1 MVDEADIDL
10 VSSGSPHRSS
20 SKRGNS
26 EPLSPRS
33 PNKRKPGPIPRDV
46 MVRRPVSP
54 TLAPPVL
61 PVANLSLPP
70 PLTPA
75 IVNGDIGKS
84 FQNLYF
90 LE

>member
-20 SKRGNS
+20 SKRGTS

-54 TLAPPVL
+54 ILAPPVL
-61 PVANLSLPP
+61 PVANMSLPP

-75 IVNGDIGKS
+75 ILNGELGKS
-84 FQNLYF
+84 FQNICL
-90 LE
+90 LK